1 MHDARG
7 TGSKTGGQMQ
17 LTILSAEILKS
28 QIGAKLDIS
37 ISCNISELPN
47 YHCNLILTQK
57 NQDLGPIGFL
67 KFDSKR
73 PLASAVISLK
83 EEDFQDISKLLEN
96 SPPRSASI
104 FLYTESYNE
113 DAIISRSMSGEAST
127 VDIHDLSWRYP
138 LI

>member
-7 TGSKTGGQMQ
+7 TGSKAGGQMQ

-47 YHCNLILTQK
+47 YHCNLILTQR

>member
-7 TGSKTGGQMQ
+7 TGSKAGGQMQ

-83 EEDFQDISKLLEN
+83 EDDFQDISKLLEN

>member
-1 MHDARG
+1 MRDAAGANPRV
-7 TGSKTGGQMQ
+7 GGQMQ

-28 QIGAKLDIS
+28 QLGAKLDIS

-47 YHCNLILTQK
+47 YHCNLIFTQR
-57 NQDLGPIGFL
+57 NQELGPIGFL

-83 EEDFQDISKLLEN
+83 EDDFNDISELLKT

-104 FLYTESYNE
+104 FLYTEIYNE
-113 DAIISRSMSGEAST
+113 DAIISRSMSGETST
-127 VDIHDLSWRYP
+127 VDINDLSWRYP

>member
-1 MHDARG
+1 MHNAS
-7 TGSKTGGQMQ
+7 GSKPEGQMQ
-17 LTILSAEILKS
+17 LTILSAEMLKS
-28 QIGAKLDIS
+28 QMGAKLDIS

-57 NQDLGPIGFL
+57 DQDLGPIGFL
-67 KFDSKR
+67 KFNGKR
-73 PLASAVISLK
+73 PLASAVICLK
-83 EEDFQDISKLLEN
+83 KDDFEDISELLKN

-104 FLYTESYNE
+104 FLYTETYNE

-127 VDIHDLSWRYP
+127 VDIKDLSWRYP

>member
-1 MHDARG
+1 MHNASGR
-7 TGSKTGGQMQ
+7 GSKIGGQMQ
-17 LTILSAEILKS
+17 LTILSAEMLKS
-28 QIGAKLDIS
+28 QMGAKLDIS

-67 KFDSKR
+67 KFNSKR
-73 PLASAVISLK
+73 PLASAVICLK
-83 EEDFQDISKLLEN
+83 EDDFEDISELLKT

-104 FLYTESYNE
+104 FLYTEIYNE

-127 VDIHDLSWRYP
+127 VDINDLSWRYP

>member
-1 MHDARG
+1 MRDALSSNSRV
-7 TGSKTGGQMQ
+7 GGQMQ

-28 QIGAKLDIS
+28 QLGAKLDIS

-47 YHCNLILTQK
+47 YHCNLIFTQRD
-57 NQDLGPIGFL
+57 QELGPIGFL

-83 EEDFQDISKLLEN
+83 EDDFNDISELLKT

-104 FLYTESYNE
+104 FLYTEIYNE
-113 DAIISRSMSGEAST
+113 DAIISRSMSGETST
-127 VDIHDLSWRYP
+127 VDINDLSWRYP

>member
-1 MHDARG
+1 MRDA
-7 TGSKTGGQMQ
+7 TGANPRVGGQMQ

-28 QIGAKLDIS
+28 QLGAKLDIS

-47 YHCNLILTQK
+47 YHCNLIFTQR
-57 NQDLGPIGFL
+57 NQELGPIGFL

-73 PLASAVISLK
+73 PLASAVISIK
-83 EEDFQDISKLLEN
+83 EDDFNDISELLKT

-104 FLYTESYNE
+104 FLYTEIYNE
-113 DAIISRSMSGEAST
+113 DAIISRSMSGETST
-127 VDIHDLSWRYP
+127 VDINDLSWRYP

>member
-1 MHDARG
+1 MRDALG
-7 TGSKTGGQMQ
+7 SGSKVGGQMQ

-73 PLASAVISLK
+73 PLASAIISLK
-83 EEDFQDISKLLEN
+83 EADFDDIAELLKS

>member
-1 MHDARG
+1 MHNASG
-7 TGSKTGGQMQ
+7 PGSKPGGQMQ
-17 LTILSAEILKS
+17 LTILSAEMLKS
-28 QIGAKLDIS
+28 QLGVKLDIS

-83 EEDFQDISKLLEN
+83 EDDFDDISKLLKT

-104 FLYTESYNE
+104 FLYTEIYNE

-127 VDIHDLSWRYP
+127 VDINDLSWRYP

>member
-1 MHDARG
+1 MRDAPDSNPRV
-7 TGSKTGGQMQ
+7 GGQMQ

-28 QIGAKLDIS
+28 QLGAKLDIS

-47 YHCNLILTQK
+47 YHCNLIFTQR
-57 NQDLGPIGFL
+57 NQELGPIGFL

-83 EEDFQDISKLLEN
+83 EEDFTDISKLLKT

-104 FLYTESYNE
+104 FLYTEIYNE
-113 DAIISRSMSGEAST
+113 DAIISRSMSGETST
-127 VDIHDLSWRYP
+127 VDINDLSWRYP

>member
-1 MHDARG
+1 MRDALG
-7 TGSKTGGQMQ
+7 SGSKAGGQMQ

-37 ISCNISELPN
+37 VSCNISELPN
-47 YHCNLILTQK
+47 YHCNLIFTQR

-67 KFDSKR
+67 KFDGKR
-73 PLASAVISLK
+73 PLASAIISLK
-83 EEDFQDISKLLEN
+83 EDDFEDISKLLKI

-104 FLYTESYNE
+104 FLYTEIYNE

-127 VDIHDLSWRYP
+127 VDINDLSWRYP
-138 LI
+138 II

>member
-7 TGSKTGGQMQ
+7 TGSKAGGQMQ

-83 EEDFQDISKLLEN
+83 EDDFQDISKLLEN

-113 DAIISRSMSGEAST
+113 DAIISRSMSGETST
-127 VDIHDLSWRYP
+127 VDINDLSWRYP

>member
-1 MHDARG
+1 MRNASG
-7 TGSKTGGQMQ
+7 PGSKPGGQMQ

-28 QIGAKLDIS
+28 QMGAKLDIS

-67 KFDSKR
+67 KFNSKR
-73 PLASAVISLK
+73 PLASAVICLK
-83 EEDFQDISKLLEN
+83 EGDFEDISELLKT

-104 FLYTESYNE
+104 FLSTETYNE

-127 VDIHDLSWRYP
+127 VDINDLSWRYP

>member
-1 MHDARG
+1 MRNALG
-7 TGSKTGGQMQ
+7 SGSKVGGQMQ

-47 YHCNLILTQK
+47 YHCNLIFTQK

-73 PLASAVISLK
+73 PLASAIVSLK
-83 EEDFQDISKLLEN
+83 EDDFEDISKLLKT

-104 FLYTESYNE
+104 FLYTEFYNE

-127 VDIHDLSWRYP
+127 VDINDLSWRYP

>member
-1 MHDARG
+1 MRDALSSNSRV
-7 TGSKTGGQMQ
+7 GGQMQ

-28 QIGAKLDIS
+28 QLGAKLDIS

-47 YHCNLILTQK
+47 YHCNLIFTQR
-57 NQDLGPIGFL
+57 NQELGPIGFL
-67 KFDSKR
+67 KFDGKR

-83 EEDFQDISKLLEN
+83 EDDFNDISELLKT

-104 FLYTESYNE
+104 FLYTEIYNE
-113 DAIISRSMSGEAST
+113 DAIISRSMSGETST
-127 VDIHDLSWRYP
+127 VDINDLSWRYP

>member
-1 MHDARG
+1 MRDALSSNSRV
-7 TGSKTGGQMQ
+7 GGQMQ

-28 QIGAKLDIS
+28 QLGAKLDIS

-47 YHCNLILTQK
+47 YHCNLIFTQR
-57 NQDLGPIGFL
+57 NQELGPIGFL

-83 EEDFQDISKLLEN
+83 EDDFEDISELLKT

-104 FLYTESYNE
+104 FLYTEIYNE
-113 DAIISRSMSGEAST
+113 DAIISRSMSGETST
-127 VDIHDLSWRYP
+127 VDINDLSWRYP

>member
-1 MHDARG
+1 MRDALG
-7 TGSKTGGQMQ
+7 PGSKAGGQMQ
-17 LTILSAEILKS
+17 LTILSAEMLKS
-28 QIGAKLDIS
+28 QLGAKLDIS

-83 EEDFQDISKLLEN
+83 EDDFDDISKLLQT

-104 FLYTESYNE
+104 FLYPEIYNE

-127 VDIHDLSWRYP
+127 VGINDLSWRYP

>member
-1 MHDARG
+1 MRDAAGANPRV
-7 TGSKTGGQMQ
+7 GGQMQ

-28 QIGAKLDIS
+28 QLGAKLDIS

-47 YHCNLILTQK
+47 YHCNLIFTQR
-57 NQDLGPIGFL
+57 NQELGPSGFL

-83 EEDFQDISKLLEN
+83 EDDFDDISELLKT

-104 FLYTESYNE
+104 FLYTEIYNE
-113 DAIISRSMSGEAST
+113 DAIISRSMSGETST
-127 VDIHDLSWRYP
+127 VDINDLSWRYP

>member
-7 TGSKTGGQMQ
+7 TGSKAGGQMQ

-67 KFDSKR
+67 KFDGKR
-73 PLASAVISLK
+73 PLASAVIRLK
-83 EEDFQDISKLLEN
+83 EDDFDDISELLKS

>member
-1 MHDARG
+1 MRDAAGANPRV
-7 TGSKTGGQMQ
+7 GGQMQ

-28 QIGAKLDIS
+28 QLGAKLDIS

-47 YHCNLILTQK
+47 YHCNLIFTQR
-57 NQDLGPIGFL
+57 NQELGPIGFL

-83 EEDFQDISKLLEN
+83 EEDFIDISKLLKT

-104 FLYTESYNE
+104 FLYTEIYNE
-113 DAIISRSMSGEAST
+113 DAIISRSMSGETST
-127 VDIHDLSWRYP
+127 VDINDLSWRYP

>member
-7 TGSKTGGQMQ
+7 TGSKAGGQMQ

-47 YHCNLILTQK
+47 YHCNLILTEK

-67 KFDSKR
+67 TFDSKR

-83 EEDFQDISKLLEN
+83 EDDFQDISKLLKT

>member
-1 MHDARG
+1 MHDARSSG
-7 TGSKTGGQMQ
+7 FKAGGQMQ

-37 ISCNISELPN
+37 VSCNISELPN
-47 YHCNLILTQK
+47 YHCNLIFTKK

-67 KFDSKR
+67 KFDRKR

-83 EEDFQDISKLLEN
+83 EDDFSDIFRLLKT

-104 FLYTESYNE
+104 FLYTEIYNE
-113 DAIISRSMSGEAST
+113 DAIISRSMSGETST
-127 VDIHDLSWRYP
+127 VDINDLSLRYP

>member
-1 MHDARG
+1 MHNASGR
-7 TGSKTGGQMQ
+7 GSKPGGQMQ
-17 LTILSAEILKS
+17 LTILSAEMLKS
-28 QIGAKLDIS
+28 QMGAKLDIS

-47 YHCNLILTQK
+47 YHCNLIFTQR
-57 NQDLGPIGFL
+57 NQELGPIGFL

-83 EEDFQDISKLLEN
+83 EEDFTDISELLKT

-104 FLYTESYNE
+104 FLYTEIYNE
-113 DAIISRSMSGEAST
+113 DAIISRSMSGETST
-127 VDIHDLSWRYP
+127 VDINDLSWRYP

>member
-1 MHDARG
+1 MRDASSS
-7 TGSKTGGQMQ
+7 GSRIGGQMQ

-28 QIGAKLDIS
+28 KIGAKLDIS
-37 ISCNISELPN
+37 VSCNISELPN
-47 YHCNLILTQK
+47 YHCNLIFTEK

-67 KFDSKR
+67 KFDGKR

-83 EEDFQDISKLLEN
+83 EGDFQDISQLLKT

-104 FLYTESYNE
+104 FLYTEIYNE
-113 DAIISRSMSGEAST
+113 DAIISRSMFGEAST
-127 VDIHDLSWRYP
+127 VDIYDLSWRYP

>member
-7 TGSKTGGQMQ
+7 TGSKAGGQMQ

-83 EEDFQDISKLLEN
+83 EDDFHDISKLLKT

>member
-1 MHDARG
+1 MHNDSG
-7 TGSKTGGQMQ
+7 PGSKAGGQMQ
-17 LTILSAEILKS
+17 LTILSAEMLKS
-28 QIGAKLDIS
+28 QMGAKLDIS

-67 KFDSKR
+67 KFNNKR
-73 PLASAVISLK
+73 PLATAVICLK
-83 EEDFQDISKLLEN
+83 EDDFEDISELLKT

-104 FLYTESYNE
+104 FLYTETYNE

-127 VDIHDLSWRYP
+127 VDINDLSWRYP

>member
-1 MHDARG
+1 MRDASSS
-7 TGSKTGGQMQ
+7 GSRIGGQMQ

-28 QIGAKLDIS
+28 KIGAKLDIS
-37 ISCNISELPN
+37 VSCTISELPN
-47 YHCNLILTQK
+47 YHCNLIFTEK

-83 EEDFQDISKLLEN
+83 EDDFKDISQLLKT

-104 FLYTESYNE
+104 FLYSEIYNE
-113 DAIISRSMSGEAST
+113 DAIINRSMSGEAST
-127 VDIHDLSWRYP
+127 VDIYDLSWRYP

>member
-1 MHDARG
+1 MHNASG
-7 TGSKTGGQMQ
+7 PGSKPEGQMQ
-17 LTILSAEILKS
+17 LTILSAEMLKS
-28 QIGAKLDIS
+28 QMGAKLDIS

-47 YHCNLILTQK
+47 YHCNLIFTQR
-57 NQDLGPIGFL
+57 NQELGPIGFL

-83 EEDFQDISKLLEN
+83 EEDFTDISKLLKT

-104 FLYTESYNE
+104 FLYTEIYNE
-113 DAIISRSMSGEAST
+113 DAIISRSMSGETST
-127 VDIHDLSWRYP
+127 VDINDLSWRYP

>member
-1 MHDARG
+1 MRDAPDSNPRV
-7 TGSKTGGQMQ
+7 GGQMQ

-28 QIGAKLDIS
+28 QLGAKLDIS

-47 YHCNLILTQK
+47 YHCNLIFTQR
-57 NQDLGPIGFL
+57 NQELGPIGFL

-73 PLASAVISLK
+73 PLASAVINLK
-83 EEDFQDISKLLEN
+83 EEDFIDISKLLKT

-104 FLYTESYNE
+104 FLYTEIYNE
-113 DAIISRSMSGEAST
+113 DAIISRSMSGETST
-127 VDIHDLSWRYP
+127 VDINDLSWRYP

>member
-1 MHDARG
+1 MHDALG
-7 TGSKTGGQMQ
+7 TGSKAGGQMQ

-113 DAIISRSMSGEAST
+113 EAIISRSMSGEAST
-127 VDIHDLSWRYP
+127 VDINDLSWRYP

>member
-1 MHDARG
+1 MRDALG
-7 TGSKTGGQMQ
+7 SGSKVGGQMQ

-47 YHCNLILTQK
+47 YHCNLIFNKK

-73 PLASAVISLK
+73 PLASAVINLK
-83 EEDFQDISKLLEN
+83 EDDFSDIFRLLKT

-104 FLYTESYNE
+104 FLYTEIYNE

-127 VDIHDLSWRYP
+127 VDINDLSWRYP

>member
-1 MHDARG
+1 MRDAPSSNSRV
-7 TGSKTGGQMQ
+7 GGQMQ

-28 QIGAKLDIS
+28 QLGAKLDIS

-47 YHCNLILTQK
+47 YHCNLIFTQR
-57 NQDLGPIGFL
+57 NQEIGPIGFL

-83 EEDFQDISKLLEN
+83 EDDFDDISELLKT

-104 FLYTESYNE
+104 FLYTEIYNE
-113 DAIISRSMSGEAST
+113 DAIISRSMSGETST
-127 VDIHDLSWRYP
+127 VDINDLSWRYP

>member
-1 MHDARG
+1 MRDALSSNSRV
-7 TGSKTGGQMQ
+7 GGQMQ

-28 QIGAKLDIS
+28 QLGAKLDIS

-47 YHCNLILTQK
+47 YHCNLIFTQR
-57 NQDLGPIGFL
+57 NQELGPIGFL
-67 KFDSKR
+67 QFDSKR

-83 EEDFQDISKLLEN
+83 EDDFNDISELLKT

-104 FLYTESYNE
+104 FLYTEIYNE
-113 DAIISRSMSGEAST
+113 DAIISRSMSGETST
-127 VDIHDLSWRYP
+127 VDINDLSWRYP

>member
-1 MHDARG
+1 MHDARD
-7 TGSKTGGQMQ
+7 TGSNAEGQMQ

-47 YHCNLILTQK
+47 YHCNLILTEK

-83 EEDFQDISKLLEN
+83 EDDFQDISKLLKT